1 MGVRRVGGGDVKW
14 FPDNKQMPP
23 SGVQAG
29 TIYNRSIDHSRSQGR
44 MIVDLHPAK
53 FPKAR

>member
-1 MGVRRVGGGDVKW
+1 MGVRRVKGGDVKW
-14 FPDNKQMPP
+14 LPDNEWMPP

-29 TIYNRSIDHSRSQGR
+29 TIYSDILQSQGR

-53 FPKAR
+53 FPKSR